1 MRTLEHLRI
10 LSEAV
15 RPSMSQL
22 KATTNLGQLA
32 SLWFAVIATDWDS
45 FGVKGSLGES
55 EKARGHDFNTINN
68 RRGYDVF

>member
-22 KATTNLGQLA
+22 KATRNLGQLA
-32 SLWFAVIATDWDS
+32 SLWFGLIATDWDS
-45 FGVKGSLGES
+45 FGGIRKGT
-55 EKARGHDFNTINN
+55 RHDFNTINN